1 MTSHKETAKQVV
13 DKIGGAQNV
22 NQAWHCVTRL
32 RFNLHDKNKVQVE
45 EIKQIKGVMGAQFSG
60 DQFQVIIGNRVAEV
74 FEEVEPLLGSGRA
87 TEDKSSQ
94 KQGVVSLLMDSIS
107 GIFTPILPA
116 LIGAGMLKA
125 FVALFATLGWLSIES
140 DTYAVLN
147 AIGDGVFYFL
157 PFFLAVSAAR
167 KFKTNEYLALA
178 LAAAMLYP
186 TFVDA
191 ARGITKIKEFT
202 LFGIDF
208 ISIPVV
214 NYTSSVIPIIL
225 GVLLLKYIYKFV
237 RSWMPATVTV
247 MFSPLLAL
255 LIAAPIT
262 LWLIGPL
269 GTYMG
274 DGLASMF
281 SWMFETAG
289 PLAGLLLAGLMP
301 LIIMTGMHYAIAP
314 IAIQNLKVY

>member
-1 MTSHKETAKQVV
+1 MTSYKETAKQVV

-22 NQAWHCVTRL
+22 NQSWHCVTRL
-32 RFNLHDKNKVQVE
+32 RFNLHNKNKVQVE

-87 TEDKSSQ
+87 TEEKSSQ

-125 FVALFATLGWLSIES
+125 FIALFATLGWLSIES

-274 DGLASMF
+274 DGLASIF

-301 LIIMTGMHYAIAP
+301 LIIMTGMH
-314 IAIQNLKVY
+314 